1 MYFEFL
7 CFQKIV
13 LNNQEFVFK
22 VFIKIILLPGKYDSR
37 TRAMILEM
45 SKSLDIH
52 WSLVEMM
59 EESAVEFLIETKA
72 DKSEYACFEKTLF

>member
-1 MYFEFL
+1 
-7 CFQKIV
+7 
-13 LNNQEFVFK
+13 
-22 VFIKIILLPGKYDSR
+22 
-37 TRAMILEM
+37 MILEM